1 MAQFQ
6 RRAVP
11 YRESAHGK
19 GEDSKLPVSAMT
31 QSGETVPLPAAK
43 GVDLGVSVGCVQTL
57 KGRHEIVFLPA
68 EVPDLGVLVES
79 ESVFVMSLEDWD
91 NLPLLKSI

>member
-43 GVDLGVSVGCVQTL
+43 GVSVGCVQTL

>member
-1 MAQFQ
+1 MVQFQ

-19 GEDSKLPVSAMT
+19 GEDNKLPISART
-31 QSGETVPLPAAK
+31 QRMETVPLPAAK

-57 KGRHEIVFLPA
+57 KGRLETVFLPA
-68 EVPDLGVLVES
+68 KVPDLGVLVGS
-79 ESVFVMSLEDWD
+79 ESVFVRNLEDWE
-91 NLPLLKSI
+91 NLLFLKSI